1 MFQNYFVANGQ
12 KYYTGA
18 VFIVNNMGKQE
29 EASFICYDTEHKKYA
44 YKIKDCV
51 WYADPENFQ
60 KMFVSITNKTNNL
73 TSVPATKTKKDRD
86 IDGMFIGWVWYIFL
100 MGISI
105 IFKDIAG
112 LWILISII
120 FFSWRA
126 KKIKEEGTYIEW

>member
-1 MFQNYFVANGQ
+1 MFQNYFVINGQ
-12 KYYTGA
+12 KYYTGT
-18 VFIVNNMGKQE
+18 VFIVNNMGKQA
-29 EASFICYDTEHKKYA
+29 EASFICYDTERKKYA

-60 KMFVSITNKTNNL
+60 KMFVSTTNKTNNL
-73 TSVPATKTKKDRD
+73 TSVPTTKTKKDRD
-86 IDGMFIGWVWYIFL
+86 VDGMFIGWVWYVFL

-105 IFKDIAG
+105 IFKDAVA
-112 LWILISII
+112 LCILISII